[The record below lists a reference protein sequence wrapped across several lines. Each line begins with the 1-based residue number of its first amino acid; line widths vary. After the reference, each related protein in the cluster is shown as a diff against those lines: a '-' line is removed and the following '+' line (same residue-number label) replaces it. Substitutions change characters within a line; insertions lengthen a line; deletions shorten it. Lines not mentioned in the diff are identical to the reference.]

1 MDGVGHYLVHN
12 ICFLWMVRGERMA
25 DVKLNVTLNG
35 VDEAQRKAE
44 QLENTIKEAKS
55 LAGDLAGLLKNLSV
69 EVKS

>member
-1 MDGVGHYLVHN
+1 MDGEG
-12 ICFLWMVRGERMA
+12 GERRA

>member
-1 MDGVGHYLVHN
+1 
-12 ICFLWMVRGERMA
+12 MA

-35 VDEAQRKAE
+35 VVDEAQRKAE

>member
-1 MDGVGHYLVHN
+1 MD
-12 ICFLWMVRGERMA
+12 

-44 QLENTIKEAKS
+44 LLENTIKRAMS
-55 LAGDLAGLLKNLSV
+55 LAGDLAGLLKDLSV

>member
-1 MDGVGHYLVHN
+1 
-12 ICFLWMVRGERMA
+12 MA
-25 DVKLNVTLNG
+25 DVKLNVTLNE